1 MSISKLELFSFQ
13 EVAVRC
19 GVEPRFV
26 EQLVQLGVIEPHP
39 SDGARLATEVT
50 VRVSKLVRLQR
61 DLGVNLE
68 GAAVIVELLDR
79 ISDLE
84 AQLKALRRS

>member
-1 MSISKLELFSFQ
+1 MSTRLELFSFQ

-19 GVEPRFV
+19 GVDQRFV

-39 SDGARLATEVT
+39 SDRALLATEVT
-50 VRVSKLVRLQR
+50 VRVSKLVRLQH

-68 GAAVIVELLDR
+68 GAAIIIDLLDR
-79 ISDLE
+79 ITELE
-84 AQLKALRRS
+84 HQLNALRGR

>member
-1 MSISKLELFSFQ
+1 MSPKLELFSFH

-19 GVEPRFV
+19 GVELHFV
-26 EQLVQLGVIEPHP
+26 EQLVQLGVIEPDP
-39 SDGARLATEVT
+39 SDRAMLATEVT
-50 VRVSKLVRLQR
+50 VRVSKLVRLQT

-79 ISDLE
+79 IAELE
-84 AQLKALRRS
+84 AQLKALRG

>member
-1 MSISKLELFSFQ
+1 MSTSKLELFSFH

-26 EQLVQLGVIEPHP
+26 EQLVQLGVIEPDP
-39 SDGARLATEVT
+39 SARDLLATEVT
-50 VRVSKLVRLQR
+50 VRVSKLVRLQH

-79 ISDLE
+79 ISELE
-84 AQLKALRRS
+84 AQLKALRGR

>member
-1 MSISKLELFSFQ
+1 MSTKLEFFSFQ

-19 GVEPRFV
+19 GVERHFV

-39 SDGARLATEVT
+39 SDRALLATEVT
-50 VRVSKLVRLQR
+50 MRVSKLVRIQH

-68 GAAVIVELLDR
+68 GAAVIIDLLDR
-79 ISDLE
+79 IAELE
-84 AQLKALRRS
+84 AQLRAARGR